1 MHEGKVAFQL
11 CPKGYCC
18 PAPGCPS
25 YDVCAPHR
33 RDRLCGACTDGYT
46 KSLFSAACVTDTIC
60 GHVWLWTTMIMSGI
74 VCALL
79 LVFHDDLY
87 TFLSSSATWT
97 PQRHS
102 ASDGFVDIRSTVVG
116 GKSGD
121 LVTQP
126 ETTNG
131 DNGAGCKTYEYTTVA
146 RNHEPQPGCSTAPAE
161 SPGHEASAK
170 AAAPVDD
177 LSGSVLFVVLV
188 YFYQDASL
196 LHVASTDDV
205 SDGVSQVARLPRALR
220 LLADFRRAVADFFAT
235 VCLLPGLST
244 VQTLVARAALPAG
257 VLFVVVL
264 LLLVCCGCR
273 RRARRCLR
281 RRLGVAAVLTFLF
294 TYQRLAHVAL
304 TLLNCVSV
312 GADSVLFVDG
322 SVTCLR
328 PWQYAVIGYVLGCVV
343 PFCGVLLLAPSLL
356 ADDTVSA
363 PQFICA
369 CAFPLPFVV
378 YWTYIHLQRRM
389 SPRHEQPP
397 ASDKPRAI
405 AAVLHAP
412 FRPGCGAWAGVV
424 VVRRLALVALSA
436 FLNNPLIRMFSM
448 LVTIILSLL
457 TLAHARP
464 YRNRRANVVDGA
476 TVSALFVVSLINL
489 VRAGFDT
496 AEYQPRGPNRVLMTA
511 LDGLEDAFVFWLPS
525 VAVACFT
532 AALSLKLLMLG
543 LLRMR
548 SMRAA
553 SSN

>member
-1 MHEGKVAFQL
+1 M
-11 CPKGYCC
+11 
-18 PAPGCPS
+18 
-25 YDVCAPHR
+25 
-33 RDRLCGACTDGYT
+33 
-46 KSLFSAACVTDTIC
+46 VT
-60 GHVWLWTTMIMSGI
+60 SG
-74 VCALL
+74 VLCALL

-116 GKSGD
+116 SKSGD
-121 LVTQP
+121 LATQP

-131 DNGAGCKTYEYTTVA
+131 DNGAGCKTYEFTAVA
-146 RNHEPQPGCSTAPAE
+146 HNHEPQPGCSTAPAE
-161 SPGHEASAK
+161 APGYEASAK
-170 AAAPVDD
+170 AAAPDD
-177 LSGSVLFVVLV
+177 SLSGTVLFVVLV

-196 LHVASTDDV
+196 LHVESTGDV
-205 SDGVSQVARLPRALR
+205 SDGVSRVARLPRALR

-235 VCLLPGLST
+235 VCLQPGLST
-244 VQTLVARAALPAG
+244 VQTLVARAALPVG
-257 VLFVVVL
+257 VLFGVVL

-273 RRARRCLR
+273 RRTRRCLR
-281 RRLGVAAVLTFLF
+281 RRLGVAVVLTFLF

-328 PWQYAVIGYVLGCVV
+328 PWQYAVVGYVLGCVV
-343 PFCGVLLLAPSLL
+343 PFCGVLLLGPGLL

-389 SPRHEQPP
+389 SPRHEQPQSP
-397 ASDKPRAI
+397 TSDKPRAI
-405 AAVLHAP
+405 AAVLHSP

-424 VVRRLALVALSA
+424 VVRRLVLVALSA

-457 TLAHARP
+457 ALAHARP
-464 YRNRRANVVDGA
+464 YRSRRANVADGA
-476 TVSALFVVSLINL
+476 AVSALFVVSLVNM

-496 AEYQPRGPNRVLMTA
+496 AEYEPRGPNRVLMTA

-532 AALSLKLLMLG
+532 AALALKVLMLG

-548 SMRAA
+548 SLRAA
-553 SSN
+553 SSS